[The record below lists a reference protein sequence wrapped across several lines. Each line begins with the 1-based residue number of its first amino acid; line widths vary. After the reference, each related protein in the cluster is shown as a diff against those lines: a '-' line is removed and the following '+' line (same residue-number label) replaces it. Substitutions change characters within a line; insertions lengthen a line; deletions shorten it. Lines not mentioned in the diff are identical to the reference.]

1 MKQSASG
8 GSLGH
13 RLSWWLAIQTF
24 IGLGL
29 VCLAVYFVT
38 AMTLAQRQDETLD
51 QKTTMI
57 RHLLSEARA
66 APDIDAL
73 RHQLNDFL
81 AGHEELALQLRS
93 PDGRTV
99 YASSTAPPSP
109 PPPVKQRVF
118 EVASSMYFSRPA
130 SATLTLGTQ
139 EDASLLR
146 RLGWTLTAAAIVG
159 SLVVS
164 VCGFWL
170 VRLALVPVHQLV
182 EQTRRLTASQLEKR
196 LDGSAQ
202 PQELQPLIGQFN
214 ALLDRL
220 NSAYR
225 QMEGFNADVA
235 HELNTPLA
243 TLISACELSLRKSRE
258 IGDMRDVLAS
268 NLEELRRMSGI
279 VNDMLFLSQADRGAG
294 ARRVNVNSLAALAG
308 EVIEFHEA
316 AMQEATLTVEIL
328 GDAAGRFDARLLRR
342 ALSNLLGNATR
353 YARTGSAVMVR
364 IETRPGGEVSIAV
377 HNTGPTIEPADLPRL
392 FDRFYR
398 VDPARAH
405 ADLNHGLGLSIVA
418 AIARMHGGSVFA
430 GSDQGITRI
439 GLLLPPP
446 QHPSDDTP
454 GRNT

>member
-1 MKQSASG
+1 
-8 GSLGH
+8 
-13 RLSWWLAIQTF
+13 
-24 IGLGL
+24 
-29 VCLAVYFVT
+29 
-38 AMTLAQRQDETLD
+38 
-51 QKTTMI
+51 
-57 RHLLSEARA
+57 
-66 APDIDAL
+66 
-73 RHQLNDFL
+73 
-81 AGHEELALQLRS
+81 
-93 PDGRTV
+93 
-99 YASSTAPPSP
+99 
-109 PPPVKQRVF
+109 
-118 EVASSMYFSRPA
+118 
-130 SATLTLGTQ
+130 
-139 EDASLLR
+139 
-146 RLGWTLTAAAIVG
+146 
-159 SLVVS
+159 
-164 VCGFWL
+164 
-170 VRLALVPVHQLV
+170 
-182 EQTRRLTASQLEKR
+182 
-196 LDGSAQ
+196 
-202 PQELQPLIGQFN
+202 
-214 ALLDRL
+214 
-220 NSAYR
+220 
-225 QMEGFNADVA
+225 
-235 HELNTPLA
+235 
-243 TLISACELSLRKSRE
+243 
-258 IGDMRDVLAS
+258 
-268 NLEELRRMSGI
+268 
-279 VNDMLFLSQADRGAG
+279 
-294 ARRVNVNSLAALAG
+294 VNVNSLAALAG